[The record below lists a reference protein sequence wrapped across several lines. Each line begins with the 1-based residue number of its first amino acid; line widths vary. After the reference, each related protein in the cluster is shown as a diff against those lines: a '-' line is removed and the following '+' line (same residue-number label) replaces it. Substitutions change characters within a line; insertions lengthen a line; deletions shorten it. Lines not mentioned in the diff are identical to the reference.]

1 VDVGDGLQQVVRLV
15 HNHNAVFQVE
25 PNSRPDG
32 GAGQITSNIFFC
44 KIKESL
50 EFCKIMLT
58 NKS

>member
-32 GAGQITSNIFFC
+32 GAGQITSNIFF
-44 KIKESL
+44 
-50 EFCKIMLT
+50 
-58 NKS
+58 